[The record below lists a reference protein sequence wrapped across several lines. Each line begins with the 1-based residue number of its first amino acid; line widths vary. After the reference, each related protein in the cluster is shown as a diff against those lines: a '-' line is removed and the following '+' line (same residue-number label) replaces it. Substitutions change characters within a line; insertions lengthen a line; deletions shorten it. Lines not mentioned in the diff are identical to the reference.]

1 MIVPAMS
8 GRKQHMSK
16 DVSSKAGFFTQ
27 EPMLFVLQVI
37 FLSCLLGIA
46 VDMVTANIAVEYFTV
61 HHPHVVESQ
70 SPWIMAFIWG
80 IGASWWF
87 GLIAGVLLWW
97 MNMRRPHPL
106 SSRRIIRMIVPSL
119 VVIWISMMGIVAVV
133 YGVAGWIP
141 EEQRRVTFES
151 DRRLMAVA
159 LSHYT
164 EYALSGIVTIFLIVR
179 VSRVRK

>member
-1 MIVPAMS
+1 
-8 GRKQHMSK
+8 
-16 DVSSKAGFFTQ
+16 
-27 EPMLFVLQVI
+27 
-37 FLSCLLGIA
+37 
-46 VDMVTANIAVEYFTV
+46 
-61 HHPHVVESQ
+61 
-70 SPWIMAFIWG
+70 
-80 IGASWWF
+80 
-87 GLIAGVLLWW
+87 
-97 MNMRRPHPL
+97 
-106 SSRRIIRMIVPSL
+106 MIVPSL

>member
-1 MIVPAMS
+1 
-8 GRKQHMSK
+8 
-16 DVSSKAGFFTQ
+16 
-27 EPMLFVLQVI
+27 
-37 FLSCLLGIA
+37 
-46 VDMVTANIAVEYFTV
+46 MVTANIAIGVL
-61 HHPHVVESQ
+61 HGSHPHVVESR

-133 YGVAGWIP
+133 YGIAGLIP
-141 EEQRRVTFES
+141 DKQRRVTFES

-164 EYALSGIVTIFLIVR
+164 EYALSGIVIIFLMLR
-179 VSRVRK
+179 VSRAEK